1 MLIRK
6 FIQGQLSHD
15 CALSRCIDGS
25 AFTALLL
32 SASST
37 PAHGEW
43 VISNQPSGVCPIP
56 PVTHR
61 SDPIIT
67 VQGTRPGSFVAR
79 CNYRL

>member
-1 MLIRK
+1 MLIQR
-6 FIQGQLSHD
+6 FSQGRGSHD
-15 CALSRCIDGS
+15 SAPSHSVDGT
-25 AFTALLL
+25 AFTVLFL

-37 PAHGEW
+37 PANGEW

-61 SDPIIT
+61 SDPIVT
-67 VQGTRPGSFVAR
+67 VQGTRPGSFVAI

>member
-1 MLIRK
+1 VLTRK
-6 FIQGQLSHD
+6 LAQNQRGHGPALSH
-15 CALSRCIDGS
+15 CIDGT
-25 AFTALLL
+25 AFTVLVL

-37 PAHGEW
+37 PANGEW
-43 VISNQPSGVCPIP
+43 VISNQPSGVCPSP